1 MKFRR
6 QHPIGIYI
14 ADFYCHK
21 LKLIIEI
28 DGSVHNVKEVKENDL
43 KRESDLKEWGNIIIR
58 FTNDRVFKSLDIV
71 LAEINTIVE
80 KLINSSK
87 ELPK

>member
-1 MKFRR
+1 M
-6 QHPIGIYI
+6 
-14 ADFYCHK
+14 
-21 LKLIIEI
+21 
-28 DGSVHNVKEVKENDL
+28 KEVKENDL

-58 FTNDRVFKSLDIV
+58 FTNDRVVKSMDSVLD
-71 LAEINTIVE
+71 EINTIVE